1 MPVLTS
7 TKGFDIDCDDEKYE
21 NKKIKAVV
29 KVKEVPF
36 FKSVDSL
43 GNFSLEDLKKLVVP
57 KENSNHDGKQINYII
72 VLHYCCCTTYFSI
85 IILL

>member
-21 NKKIKAVV
+21 NKEIRAVV

-36 FKSVDSL
+36 YKS
-43 GNFSLEDLKKLVVP
+43 GNSSGKFTLKDLKNLVVS
-57 KENSNHDGKQINYII
+57 KENSNHDGKQISYII
-72 VLHYCCCTTYFSI
+72 VLHYCCTTYFSI